1 MNPKTVL
8 IYKPKIQ
15 GSVSLLHDSRKPS
28 SKRSFS
34 LHSRSVQGQSVRLGP
49 SKNPFF
55 SGGCA
60 AKTWSSVADDCWN
73 VGCGRLGCYHFPYIS
88 KGFPHSEIASLS
100 HTSSSSSD
108 PLFTIFF
115 LFLISTFHFLSPL
128 YFNII
133 IFLGSIW
140 YYSFK
145 EKLASSDPRKLPGSS
160 CCILGDLRNTLRISP
175 YGQWLLTS
183 RETIFGSFCSLI
195 FLQS

>member
-60 AKTWSSVADDCWN
+60 AETWSSVADDCWN

-88 KGFPHSEIASLS
+88 KGFPHSEIAYLS
-100 HTSSSSSD
+100 HTSSSSSSD
-108 PLFTIFF
+108 HHLLLSP
-115 LFLISTFHFLSPL
+115 ISFFHFLSPL

-133 IFLGSIW
+133 IFLGSI
-140 YYSFK
+140 
-145 EKLASSDPRKLPGSS
+145 
-160 CCILGDLRNTLRISP
+160 
-175 YGQWLLTS
+175 
-183 RETIFGSFCSLI
+183 
-195 FLQS
+195 